1 MFKDGGGI
9 AVFQTP
15 PNATQEENGL
25 YSTFQHEQAFSHEA
39 PIRVKLV
46 QDEPCT
52 LPETGFSRTVCTIPQ
67 ALNPKTDFAVDKPW
81 DGWRGEVTR
90 ADDTPSAGMYRY
102 TVTYRPVGMTILF
115 R

>member
-1 MFKDGGGI
+1 ADAG
-9 AVFQTP
+9 AEP
-15 PNATQEENGL
+15 PAT
-25 YSTFQHEQAFSHEA
+25 H
-39 PIRVKLV
+39 
-46 QDEPCT
+46 
-52 LPETGFSRTVCTIPQ
+52 FSRVVCTIPQ

-102 TVTYRPVGMTILF
+102 TVTYRPVGMTVIF

>member
-15 PNATQEENGL
+15 PNATQDENGL

-39 PIRVKLV
+39 PIRVILV

-67 ALNPKTDFAVDKPW
+67 ALDPLTDFVVDKPW
-81 DGWRGEVTR
+81 DGWRGDVTR
-90 ADDTPSAGMYRY
+90 ADNTPSAGMYRY
-102 TVTYRPVGMTILF
+102 TVTYRPTGMTILF